1 MNMIGVYHSEYPE
14 KSRGICDAPH
24 IVKGKMVLCAEEIA
38 SAGTLLGCAMGRIR
52 NRRELTKQLSLK
64 NNTTGAEI
72 VLAAYRKWDE
82 DYPRHLE
89 GAVFTA
95 VLDAEADALV
105 LSRDRIG
112 DRPAFYAQKGDIIAF
127 SDHPDAIL
135 LSGVAEPVVDLA
147 GARELFGLGPARTPG
162 KTPYRDIFSLEPG
175 CVLVARAGKMRI
187 TRYFALEARPHEED
201 AAQTAENV
209 RAMLERAIDEI
220 TPLHPSA
227 MLSGGLDSTVLTAL
241 LKRRIGRLRSFSVQ
255 YEGDAEDFQANRF
268 RPTLDT
274 PYVRMAVRALNTKHV
289 FVTLSQDALADALP
303 TAAEARGFP
312 GMADVDSSL
321 MLFSHEIAAFSRDTV
336 SGECGD
342 EVFGGYPWFRDATM
356 LSQDA
361 FPWSGSMDL
370 RESVLRPEIRE
381 KLQLKQFVRDT
392 LNRAVEEAPT
402 LASDTAENACL
413 RTMQSLCFRFFM
425 PNLQERAVRMCEHAG
440 INVLTPYSDERLMQY
455 VFNIPW
461 DMKFLDGREKGIL
474 RKAAEGLLPEELLLR
489 KKSPY
494 PKTCSPIYTE
504 LVRLRTRAMLS
515 DAKAPIFQV
524 LDKDAVERIAA
535 SALNPADAPWFGQLM
550 AGPQMLAFLMQVNDW
565 MKARKIRV
573 EL

>member
-1 MNMIGVYHSEYPE
+1 M
-14 KSRGICDAPH
+14 
-24 IVKGKMVLCAEEIA
+24 
-38 SAGTLLGCAMGRIR
+38 
-52 NRRELTKQLSLK
+52 
-64 NNTTGAEI
+64 
-72 VLAAYRKWDE
+72 
-82 DYPRHLE
+82 
-89 GAVFTA
+89 
-95 VLDAEADALV
+95 
-105 LSRDRIG
+105 
-112 DRPAFYAQKGDIIAF
+112 
-127 SDHPDAIL
+127 
-135 LSGVAEPVVDLA
+135 
-147 GARELFGLGPARTPG
+147 
-162 KTPYRDIFSLEPG
+162 
-175 CVLVARAGKMRI
+175 
-187 TRYFALEARPHEED
+187 
-201 AAQTAENV
+201 
-209 RAMLERAIDEI
+209 
-220 TPLHPSA
+220 
-227 MLSGGLDSTVLTAL
+227 
-241 LKRRIGRLRSFSVQ
+241 
-255 YEGDAEDFQANRF
+255 
-268 RPTLDT
+268 
-274 PYVRMAVRALNTKHV
+274 
-289 FVTLSQDALADALP
+289 
-303 TAAEARGFP
+303 
-312 GMADVDSSL
+312 
-321 MLFSHEIAAFSRDTV
+321 
-336 SGECGD
+336 
-342 EVFGGYPWFRDATM
+342 
-356 LSQDA
+356 
-361 FPWSGSMDL
+361 
-370 RESVLRPEIRE
+370 
-381 KLQLKQFVRDT
+381 RDT